1 MPRVA
6 PEHLAAQRR
15 RIVEAAAVLVATKG
29 VPDTTMRDV
38 IAASG
43 MSAGAVYHYFP
54 TKAGLLEAI
63 GALVQDRYAQ
73 AVQSLLDRP
82 VTPGPVELVHALA
95 VAVTPTPGATDL
107 SGVGISVWAQALHD
121 DAAAASTRE
130 VLTTLRSRLTEVAR
144 RWQDDGHLAAGADPR
159 DVGAVLYA
167 LMPGFVLQRRVLGDV
182 DADAFRRGLEAL
194 LGYR

>member
-15 RIVEAAAVLVATKG
+15 RIVEAAAVLVARKG
-29 VPDTTMRDV
+29 VPETTMRDV

-63 GALVQDRYAQ
+63 GALVQDRYSA
-73 AVQSLLDRP
+73 AVQALLDRP
-82 VTPGPVELVHALA
+82 ETPGPVELVHGLA
-95 VAVTPTPGATDL
+95 DAVTPRPGEADL
-107 SGVGISVWAQALHD
+107 SGVGIAVWAQALHD
-121 DAAAASTRE
+121 DDAAASTRV
-130 VLTTLRSRLTEVAR
+130 VLSTLRERLTEAAR
-144 RWQDDGHLAAGADPR
+144 RWQDDGHLAADADPG

>member
-1 MPRVA
+1 MPRVT

-29 VPDTTMRDV
+29 VPETTMRDV

-54 TKAGLLEAI
+54 TKAGLLEEI
-63 GALVQDRYAQ
+63 GTLVQDRYAE
-73 AVQSLLDRP
+73 AVHALLDGP
-82 VTPGPVELVHALA
+82 VTPGPADLIRGLA
-95 VAVTPTPGATDL
+95 AAVTPAPGDADL
-107 SGVGISVWAQALHD
+107 SGVGIAVWAQALHD
-121 DAAAASTRE
+121 DAAAASTRT
-130 VLTTLRSRLTEVAR
+130 VLSTLRERLTDAAR
-144 RWQDDGHLAAGADPR
+144 RWQDSGHLAPDADPR

-182 DADAFRRGLEAL
+182 DAEAFGRGLEAL

>member
-15 RIVEAAAVLVATKG
+15 RIVEAAALLVATKG
-29 VPDTTMRDV
+29 VPETTMRDV

-63 GALVQDRYAQ
+63 GTLVQERYSQ
-73 AVQSLLDRP
+73 AVRSILDGP
-82 VTPGPVELVHALA
+82 VTPGPAELVHALA
-95 VAVTPTPGATDL
+95 VAVTPAPGATDL

-130 VLTTLRSRLTEVAR
+130 VLATLRSRLTEVAR
-144 RWQDDGHLAAGADPR
+144 RWQDDGHLGADVDPR

-182 DADAFRRGLEAL
+182 DADAFGRGLEAL
-194 LGYR
+194 LGFR